1 MATQRIMLC
10 CGAGFSSG
18 FLAQKTRQAA
28 KKQKRDLHIDARSE
42 SQVAQ
47 YLNNIDV
54 LLLGPHFANQLGTYQ
69 EMTADRNI
77 TVAVIPANIYGTLD
91 GGALINFIDQLTQS
105 DEVE

>member
-28 KKQKRDLHIDARSE
+28 KKQGRDLHVDARSE

-47 YLNNIDV
+47 YLNNIDM
-54 LLLGPHFANQLGTYQ
+54 LLIGPHFANQLATYK
-69 EMTADRNI
+69 EMTAGRDI
-77 TVAVIPANIYGTLD
+77 IVAVIPSEIYGTLD
-91 GGALINFIDQLTQS
+91 GSGLIGFIDQLTQS
-105 DEVE
+105 NAAE